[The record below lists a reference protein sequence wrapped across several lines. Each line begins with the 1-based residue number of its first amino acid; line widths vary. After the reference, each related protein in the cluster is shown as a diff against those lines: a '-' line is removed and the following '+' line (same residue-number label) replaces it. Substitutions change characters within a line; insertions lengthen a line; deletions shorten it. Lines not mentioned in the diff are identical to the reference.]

1 MCPRPGKFIWILLL
15 CRERTGDTVHLCPGH
30 GPARGGSVR
39 LDQGYSGLE
48 GHRTSPGTCKGCSQP
63 RRSGRRVVQSLRGL
77 DERPIARLPQCD
89 ENAQCQNVNK
99 GDFPRGPMAKTS
111 HSQCRGPGSIP
122 GQGPRAHVPQLRPSP
137 ATINKYKF
145 FFNVDRGQ
153 TTQGGPRLL
162 PKS

>member
-1 MCPRPGKFIWILLL
+1 MDPALVQGEDGGHRSSVPRPRACEG
-15 CRERTGDTVHLCPGH
+15 RVS
-30 GPARGGSVR
+30 PAGLRSSG
-39 LDQGYSGLE
+39 DQGYSGLE

-63 RRSGRRVVQSLRGL
+63 RHSGRRVVQSLRGL

-122 GQGPRAHVPQLRPSP
+122 GQGTRAHVQILYFWAPRSKWMVTAAMKLKDSCSLKR
-137 ATINKYKF
+137 KLW
-145 FFNVDRGQ
+145 Q
-153 TTQGGPRLL
+153 T
-162 PKS
+162 